1 MGELLRTSLYDE
13 HKKLNARNVSFCGW
27 EMPVQY
33 ESIIKEHDACRNSAA
48 LFDISHMGEFFFKG
62 DIKTSGANEAV
73 TQDLVKLPVGKCKY
87 GFLLNENGGIIDDF
101 IIYKLS
107 EDKLMF
113 VVNASRREI
122 DFKSIKSRLKSGS
135 FEDKSF
141 EISKIDIQGPNSK
154 KILQKFVSDNLDE
167 FKYFGFKES
176 SFDGFDCLVSRTG
189 YTGELG
195 FELYMA
201 NDKAKEVW
209 KKLLDAGAKPA
220 GLGARDLLRL
230 EMGYSL
236 YGNELNEETTPL
248 EANLS
253 MFVKFDTDFVGKTA
267 LLKQKEEG
275 LKRVI
280 LPFKTNSRR
289 APKHGNDIIQN
300 EKIVGKVTS
309 GAYSPS
315 LGYGIG
321 LGLFEIEKFDKNQK
335 FEVRDT
341 RGSLEVELDLLPFL
355 KR

>member
-1 MGELLRTSLYDE
+1 MGKLLQTSLHNE
-13 HKKLNARNVSFCGW
+13 HKKLNARNVNFCGW
-27 EMPVQY
+27 MMPVQY
-33 ESIIKEHDACRNSAA
+33 ESIIKEHNACRDDAA

-62 DIKTSGANEAV
+62 NIKTSKINESV

-87 GFLLNENGGIIDDF
+87 GFLLNEKGGIIDDL
-101 IIYKLS
+101 IIYKLG

-113 VVNASRREI
+113 VVNAARREI
-122 DFKSIKSRLKSGS
+122 DFKTIKSKLKSGS

-141 EISKIDIQGPNSK
+141 EISKIDVQGPNSK
-154 KILQKFVSDNLDE
+154 KILQKFVIDNLDE
-167 FKYFGFKES
+167 FKYFAFKES
-176 SFDGFDCLVSRTG
+176 KFNDFDCIISRTG

-201 NDKAKEVW
+201 NDKAKMVW
-209 KKLLDAGAKPA
+209 GKLLNAGAVPA
-220 GLGARDLLRL
+220 GLGARDILRL

-236 YGNELNEETTPL
+236 YGNELNEDITPL

-253 MFVKFDTDFVGKTA
+253 MFIKFDTDFVGKDA

-275 LKRVI
+275 LNRII
-280 LPFKTNSRR
+280 LPFKTDSRR
-289 APKHGNDIIQN
+289 APKHGNDIMQN
-300 EKIVGKVTS
+300 KKIVGKVTS

-321 LGLFEIEKFDKNQK
+321 LGFFDSEKFDKNQK
-335 FEVRDT
+335 FEVIDA
-341 RGSLEVELDLLPFL
+341 RGSIKVELDSLPFL